1 MTSRWIPGLF
11 AGMLGF
17 SLAVTPMC
25 AEAPPDQSESSY
37 TVYYFHTSA
46 RCTTC
51 IQIEEL
57 ARDVVQSDFAQQ
69 TQAGLLQFRS
79 VDVQLP
85 ANRHFIQDYR
95 LVTKSIVL
103 VKEQDGRLVQW
114 KNLNRVWELV
124 WSESRYRSYIR
135 SEVAAFLGGR

>member
-1 MTSRWIPGLF
+1 VISKAILGLIV
-11 AGMLGF
+11 GLLGF
-17 SLAVTPMC
+17 APTVTLMA

-37 TVYYFHTSA
+37 TVYYFHTSV

-51 IQIEEL
+51 IRIEEL
-57 ARDVVQSDFAQQ
+57 AKAVVQSDFVQQ
-69 TQAGLLQFRS
+69 TQAGLLQFKS

-103 VKEQDGRLVQW
+103 VKEQYGRPVQW
-114 KNLNRVWELV
+114 KNLNRVWELI

-135 SEVAAFLGGR
+135 SEVTAFLGGR